1 MPIKKKPTAEKKTA
15 VLGPKAKLMK
25 LAVTTLRN
33 KAKKLGISD
42 VSKRTK
48 ENLVQSIILGE
59 ARKKRG
65 TAAGKKATA
74 KRTASSTRQTG
85 SSSTARDRARKAL
98 PPGRRVSATGRVYY
112 ERRKNRSDKAGQLM
126 GEKYQGWTNY
136 WTWKYNL
143 EILNEEYWRELIEE
157 GQFSSIY
164 DLSEAI
170 KDDANEM
177 AGSVSPNW
185 AQDWVDAAFSEVNW
199 REIAI
204 NVAEGTDLED

>member
-1 MPIKKKPTAEKKTA
+1 MPIKKKPAAAKKPA

-25 LAVTTLRN
+25 LQVTTLRN

-85 SSSTARDRARKAL
+85 ASSTAKDRARKAL
-98 PPGRRVSATGRVYY
+98 APGRRVSATGRVYY
-112 ERRKNRSDKAGQLM
+112 ERRKNRSDKPGQLM

-136 WTWKYNL
+136 WTWRWAL
-143 EILNEEYWRELIEE
+143 EMIDEDYL
-157 GQFSSIY
+157 Y
-164 DLSEAI
+164 DLAQEYDNAYDLGQQI
-170 KDDANEM
+170 KDQAEEF
-177 AGSVSPNW
+177 VSQSIGDTPFESWMYAVLGDINW
-185 AQDWVDAAFSEVNW
+185 T
-199 REIAI
+199 EIAA
-204 NVAEGTDLED
+204 NYLGE

>member
-1 MPIKKKPTAEKKTA
+1 MPIKKKPTAAKKP

-59 ARKKRG
+59 ARQKRG
-65 TAAGKKATA
+65 TTAGKKATA
-74 KRTASSTRQTG
+74 KRKASTTRQTG
-85 SSSTARDRARKAL
+85 TSSAAKDRARKAL
-98 PPGRRVSATGRVYY
+98 APGRRISKTGSVYY

-136 WTWKYNL
+136 WTWKLNL
-143 EILNEEYWRELIEE
+143 ELLDPDFWIERIEE
-157 GQFSSIY
+157 GNYNSVY
-164 DLSEAI
+164 DLAEAI
-170 KDDANEM
+170 QSFYDELAYDVE
-177 AGSVSPNW
+177 PLW
-185 AQDWVDAAFSEVNW
+185 AQNFVDAAFSEVNW
-199 REIAI
+199 REIAM
-204 NVAEGTDLED
+204 NVAEGTDLESI